1 MTKASKVKTE
11 AAHCLAGGGEM
22 GALMRN
28 FDWSLT
34 PLGVANQW
42 SESLKI
48 SVSLCLQARFP
59 IVIYWGK
66 DLTLL
71 YNDAWKPFLGAKKHP
86 YALGRPCRE
95 IWAEIW
101 DVVGGQLEQVMATGQ
116 AIGGD
121 DLQLLIDRDDKLEE
135 TYFTYSYSP
144 ILEAGEVGGIL
155 NVVTETTHRVLN
167 ERRMQTLH
175 RLASQVRQVKT
186 IDQAAECVMQT
197 LAQNTA
203 DIPFALL
210 YLITPDGTQAKLCK
224 SAPLEIDLCSCRTD
238 LAPVDL
244 ATIDLAPGARQTD
257 YGSLAS
263 LIQSKQAAV
272 LQDLTQHW
280 ETVPSGQWPIQPQ
293 QALVLPLRGGQ
304 ESLVGF
310 LVFGINPYRPLDPDY
325 RTFFDMIAED
335 VSTALSNAATAEDD
349 RQRTAAI
356 AQVERTLKLS
366 QVMSQAKQPGLH
378 FTPSACTPSVRTEVE
393 ALALALVSERDRLR
407 LEVAE
412 REQTEAKLQRYKDLF
427 EHAGQGLVIG
437 HADNET
443 LGLMN
448 AAFAR
453 MHGYRIEELVGRS
466 ILTLFPSD
474 CHEQIQAAIR
484 LANAMGHY
492 AVESKHVRKDGTVF
506 SVWIDM
512 TAVKDPQGQVRYRI
526 VSVQDITA
534 LKQAEVEREKLLTLE
549 QTARQAAETANQI
562 RDQFLAV
569 LSHELRT
576 PLNPILGWAKLL
588 KSGLLDATKTQIAL
602 ATIERNAQIQAQLI
616 EDLLDIARILEG
628 KLALAID
635 SVDLRFVVSAAQ
647 ETVRL
652 AADAKHIELR
662 TILEP
667 NVSVLGDVTRLQQV
681 VWNLLSNAVKFTPQG
696 GQVEV
701 RVAQVQD
708 QAQIQVRDTGK
719 GICPEFLPYVFD
731 RFRQAD
737 GATTRQFGGL
747 GLGLAIVRQIV
758 ELHGGTVSADS
769 LGEGQGSTFT
779 VTLPATASQASLSA
793 AAIASSDL
801 RGVTALVVDDE
812 ADSRELVV
820 CVLQQSGATTLSAC
834 SASEALQTLRQQK
847 PDLLISDIGMP
858 ETDGY
863 MLIRQVRSL
872 PPEQGGQIPAIA
884 VTAYATDTDRQL
896 ILQAGFQRH
905 VTKPIDPIPFTAIVA
920 SLVKLTQFN

>member
-1 MTKASKVKTE
+1 
-11 AAHCLAGGGEM
+11 M

-34 PLGVANQW
+34 PLGIANSW

-66 DLTLL
+66 DLRLL

-86 YALGRPCRE
+86 YALGQPCRE

-121 DLQLLIDRDDKLEE
+121 DLQLLIDRDDRLEE

-175 RLASQVRQVKT
+175 HLASQVGQVKT
-186 IDQAAECVMQT
+186 IAQAAECVMQT

-210 YLITPDGTQAKLCK
+210 YLVTSDGTQAKLCK
-224 SAPLEIDLCSCRTD
+224 SAPLEIDLCSCRTGLTTLD
-238 LAPVDL
+238 S
-244 ATIDLAPGARQTD
+244 ATLDSATGANQAD
-257 YGSLAS
+257 YWSFAS
-263 LIQSKQAAV
+263 LIRSQQAGV
-272 LQDLTQHW
+272 LQDLTQPW
-280 ETVPSGQWPIQPQ
+280 DAMPSGQWPIPPQ

-304 ESLVGF
+304 ESLIGF
-310 LVFGINPYRPLDPDY
+310 LVFGINPYRPFDSDY
-325 RTFFDMIAED
+325 RTFFEMIAGD
-335 VSTALSNAATAEDD
+335 VSTALSNAATAEDE
-349 RQRTAAI
+349 RQRAEAI
-356 AQVERTLKLS
+356 AQVEQTLKLS
-366 QVMSQAKQPGLH
+366 QVMSQVKQTDLH
-378 FTPSACTPSVRTEVE
+378 FTQSACTEVE

-412 REQTEAKLQRYKDLF
+412 REQAEANLQRYKDLF
-427 EHAGQGLVIG
+427 EYAGQGLVIG

-466 ILTLFPSD
+466 ILSLFPSD

-484 LANAMGHY
+484 LANERGHY

-506 SVWIDM
+506 AVWVDM
-512 TAVKDPQGQVRYRI
+512 TAVKDSQGQVRYRI

-534 LKQAEVEREKLLTLE
+534 LKQAEVEREQLLTLE

-588 KSGLLDATKTQIAL
+588 KSGLLDSTKTQIAL

-662 TILEP
+662 TRLEP
-667 NVSVLGDVTRLQQV
+667 SVSVLGDVTRLQQV
-681 VWNLLSNAVKFTPQG
+681 VWNLLSNAIKFTPQG

-701 RVAQVQD
+701 RVTQIQD

-758 ELHGGTVSADS
+758 ELHGGTVRADS
-769 LGEGQGSTFT
+769 RGEGQGSTFT
-779 VTLPATASQASLSA
+779 VTLPATATQASLSA

-820 CVLQQSGATTLSAC
+820 CVLQQSGATILSAC
-834 SASEALQTLRQQK
+834 SATEALQTLAQQK

-872 PPEQGGQIPAIA
+872 SPEQGGQIPAIA

-920 SLVKLTQFN
+920 SLVKWRC